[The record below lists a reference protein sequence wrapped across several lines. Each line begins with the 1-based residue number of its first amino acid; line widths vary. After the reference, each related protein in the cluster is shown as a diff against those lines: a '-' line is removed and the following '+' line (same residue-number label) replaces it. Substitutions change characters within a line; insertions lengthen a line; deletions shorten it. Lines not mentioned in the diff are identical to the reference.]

1 MPIAPSGMP
10 AFSILNGP
18 LGDWTGPSSSVG
30 CDTIA
35 VMVVSSR
42 LKPAGSVMLAAMRVC
57 DRASGSIAQSAPRIG
72 FGTLSR
78 HQTISSRWVTFGKK
92 SGSPTMQ

>member
-1 MPIAPSGMP
+1 MP
-10 AFSILNGP
+10 AFSMVHGP
-18 LGDWTGPSSSVG
+18 LGDWTGPSSSDG

-42 LKPAGSVMLAAMRVC
+42 LKPAGDAGNVMFAAMRVC
-57 DRASGSIAQSAPRIG
+57 DRARGSIAHSASRIG
-72 FGTLSR
+72 LGTLSR
-78 HQTISSRWVTFGKK
+78 HHSISSRCVTLGKK